1 MAVIVVGVSHTTA
14 PIEVR
19 EKLALRPQE
28 AVRELARLRDAG
40 LIREGVVL
48 STCNR
53 TEIYAVEGNGDSFA
67 RINEILSARLGEDAS
82 QFIYVRR
89 DHDVASHLFS
99 VAAGLDS
106 MILGESQIHGQVKDA
121 WEECR
126 AESGPILNRMFQSA
140 LLTAARAR
148 EETGIGRGA
157 ASVSSAAV

>member
-1 MAVIVVGVSHTTA
+1 RFLRLSRRRVLQREGGLVALIVVGVSHATA

-19 EKLALRPQE
+19 EKLAFRPWE
-28 AVRELARLRDAG
+28 ALHSLARLREER

-53 TEIYAVEGNGDSFA
+53 TEIYAVEDDDGAIS
-67 RINEILSARLGEDAS
+67 RISALLSDRLGDDAGA
-82 QFIYVRR
+82 FVDVRR
-89 DHDVASHLFS
+89 DRDATSHLGG

-106 MILGESQIHGQVKDA
+106 MILGEAQIQGQVKDA

-140 LLTAARAR
+140 LLA
-148 EETGIGRGA
+148 
-157 ASVSSAAV
+157 